1 MQGHNNPAEIHSA
14 IQNYNNKSI
23 KELKITSIKGLK
35 MGETLGDTQYEQ
47 IPIQQLTNN
56 KSNLAMSFN

>member
-23 KELKITSIKGLK
+23 KDLKITSIKGLK

-47 IPIQQLTNN
+47 IPI
-56 KSNLAMSFN
+56 

>member
-14 IQNYNNKSI
+14 IQNYNSKTNKD
-23 KELKITSIKGLK
+23 LKIASIKGMK

-47 IPIQQLTNN
+47 IPI
-56 KSNLAMSFN
+56 